1 MTPHPPISSTSH
13 TYTVGRSQGVIYP
26 PSVGPAPSA
35 PQLAAL
41 YDAAA
46 ARIAR
51 LERELLE
58 ARAIAEDLLEKNAKQ
73 AVEIVRLKQSTQ
85 C

>member
-46 ARIAR
+46 RRIAR
-51 LERELLE
+51 LEAALRQLNPNHP
-58 ARAIAEDLLEKNAKQ
+58 DLKP
-73 AVEIVRLKQSTQ
+73 
-85 C
+85 